1 MTWAGPGGTI
11 VGMWNRFQKQRP
23 EMVSMEPGQWRE
35 RLSELCE
42 ACIEGAARETTAR
55 LREAFALFS
64 LAPEESTLHGAPM
77 PRTAAFEAMLA
88 CGATDSAALALL
100 PQGSGFLLSRGED
113 GLCLASVMLGGSH
126 EEVTAQGATPAL
138 AMLSAM
144 AAALFVGSRGAGDGD
159 GAGALAEV
167 DGLILP
173 EANWLN

>member
-1 MTWAGPGGTI
+1 
-11 VGMWNRFQKQRP
+11 MWNRFHKQRP
-23 EMVSMEPGQWRE
+23 ELVSMAPEHWRE

-42 ACIEGAARETTAR
+42 ACIEGVASEATAR

-64 LAPEESTLHGAPM
+64 LAPEESVMHGAAL

-88 CGATDSAALALL
+88 CGAEESAALALL
-100 PQGSGFLLSRGED
+100 PKGSGFLLSRGED
-113 GLCLASVMLGGSH
+113 GLCLASVMLGGAH

-138 AMLSAM
+138 AMLATM
-144 AAALFVGSRGAGDGD
+144 AAALFVGSRGAE
-159 GAGALAEV
+159 AGALAEV